1 MEKNCNNCKHY
12 EREIYEHPC
21 SQCKSTAIPGTEEY
35 NNREFLWKS
44 ETGEEYDAVQRP
56 EHYTHG
62 NFECIDVMLDNFGKE
77 AVEHFCLLN
86 AFKYV
91 WRSHYKNGIQ
101 DIKKAM
107 WYLDKYLELEGEE
120 SGKSN

>member
-1 MEKNCNNCKHY
+1 MDKNCNNCEYIDFEEY
-12 EREIYEHPC
+12 EYPC
-21 SQCKSTAIPGTEEY
+21 YKCQHTAIPGTEEY
-35 NNREFLWKS
+35 NSREILWEPKTS
-44 ETGEEYDAVQRP
+44 KEYDAVQRP

-91 WRSHYKNGIQ
+91 WRSDYKNGTQ

-107 WYLDKYLELEGEE
+107 WYLDKYLELEGE
-120 SGKSN
+120 KHDN

>member
-1 MEKNCNNCKHY
+1 MVKKCDNCNNFGLEDY
-12 EREIYEHPC
+12 EYPC
-21 SQCKSTAIPGTEEY
+21 SKCMFTAIPGTEEY
-35 NNREFLWKS
+35 NRREFLWQPATS
-44 ETGEEYDAVQRP
+44 EEYDPVQRP

-62 NFECIDVMLDNFGKE
+62 NFECIEVMLDNFGKQ
-77 AVEHFCLLN
+77 AVQHFCLLN

-91 WRSHYKNGIQ
+91 WRINYKNGTQ

-120 SGKSN
+120 SGKNN